1 MAVFIGSNIYRQASF
16 GRNHPLSQPSLSY
29 GRQGAVLDMCRIL
42 GWINESNFIT
52 SPRANIAT
60 LGRYH
65 DVEYVQALQSADM
78 AAKVPVTV
86 RRRYNFGTMEN
97 PLFKGVFARAATT
110 VGGSIEAAKQALSG
124 KIAFHPSGGTHH
136 GMKDRAHGFCYFND
150 PVFCILTFLDAS
162 LERVLYL
169 DIDAHHGD
177 GVERAF
183 LNDPRVSTVSI
194 HEENRWP
201 YTGKIQDQG
210 PGRLNIP
217 VPQGLDDSEFSYIFE
232 HLVLPYCESYA
243 PQAIIITCG
252 TDALAADPLS
262 KMNLSN
268 RALWQAVLQMK
279 ARTEHLVVLG
289 GGGYNPW
296 TTVRAWVGL
305 WGLITGNTLPE
316 PLPENAQAILAK
328 FDSDLID
335 EEDIN
340 PGWFTRLADDIA
352 AETGIPVRAH
362 IKALVKTLAAQH
374 GLL

>member
-16 GRNHPLSQPSLSY
+16 GRNHPLSY

-42 GWINESNFIT
+42 GWLDDDNFIT
-52 SPRANIAT
+52 SPCANIAT
-60 LGRYH
+60 LSRYH
-65 DVEYVQALQSADM
+65 DLDYVQALQSADM
-78 AAKVPVTV
+78 AAKVPVDV
-86 RRRYNFGTMEN
+86 RKRYNFGTMEN

-110 VGGSIEAAKQALSG
+110 VGGSVEAAKQALLG
-124 KIAFHPSGGTHH
+124 KVAFHPSGGTHH
-136 GMKDRAHGFCYFND
+136 GMTDRAHGFCYFND
-150 PVFCILTFLDAS
+150 PVFAIFTLLDAG

-183 LNDPRVSTVSI
+183 LDEPRVSTVSI

-201 YTGKIQDQG
+201 YTGTIQDQG

-217 VPQGLDDSEFSYIFE
+217 VPQGLGDSEFAYIFDQ
-232 HLVLPYCESYA
+232 LILPYCENFA
-243 PQAIIITCG
+243 PQAVVITCG

-268 RALWQAVLQMK
+268 GALWQAVLQMK
-279 ARTEHLVVLG
+279 TRTKHLVVLG

-305 WGLITGNTLPE
+305 WGLITSNKLPETLPV
-316 PLPENAQAILAK
+316 NAQAILVK

-335 EEDIN
+335 EEDRH
-340 PGWFTRLADDIA
+340 PDWLTTLADGIADRDIFIV
-352 AETGIPVRAH
+352 EIGGT
-362 IKALVKTLAAQH
+362 VKTRVKALAAQH
-374 GLL
+374 NLL